1 VQFFTAASRGL
12 RCCCTPLVN
21 CGCQGRLNCLVA
33 HTHSITP
40 ARTVTGRRYCSVGI
54 VVKLHVF
61 QVIVML
67 AGFSRHKLTDAL
79 EFVKKNADYSLT
91 LSDDGRRRQLQITGV
106 FFSQTFA
113 STVEKEL
120 NLRSHCR
127 CIRLHYIKSVIC
139 CVPWRTELFESAG
152 PAGEARTFCEDTNSL
167 MFRTTA

>member
-1 VQFFTAASRGL
+1 
-12 RCCCTPLVN
+12 
-21 CGCQGRLNCLVA
+21 
-33 HTHSITP
+33 
-40 ARTVTGRRYCSVGI
+40 
-54 VVKLHVF
+54 
-61 QVIVML
+61 ML

-127 CIRLHYIKSVIC
+127 CNIG
-139 CVPWRTELFESAG
+139 VPKGVTG
-152 PAGEARTFCEDTNSL
+152 GT
-167 MFRTTA
+167 